1 MESSLVL
8 SNPNKLK
15 LQESHSIKPK
25 LHFFS
30 VKQTQAFKN
39 EFKLRVFQAFGP
51 VEIKL
56 NQAFSKA

>member
-1 MESSLVL
+1 M

-25 LHFFS
+25 LYFFT

-39 EFKLRVFQAFGP
+39 EFKLFQAFGP
-51 VEIKL
+51 IEIKL
-56 NQAFSKA
+56 NQASPKA